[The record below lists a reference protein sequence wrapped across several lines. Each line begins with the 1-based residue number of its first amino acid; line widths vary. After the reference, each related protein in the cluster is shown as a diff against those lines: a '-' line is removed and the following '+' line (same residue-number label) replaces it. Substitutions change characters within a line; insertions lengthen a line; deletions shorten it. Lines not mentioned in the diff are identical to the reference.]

1 MSYKEIYEQAGLENA
16 FLEHLEVQILK
27 TSPLSANHGGGFVG
41 SMYVP
46 VCPKRLWI
54 HHWLETA

>member
-27 TSPLSANHGGGFVG
+27 TSPLSANHGGGKDSG
-41 SMYVP
+41 YITGWKLLS
-46 VCPKRLWI
+46 WQS
-54 HHWLETA
+54 